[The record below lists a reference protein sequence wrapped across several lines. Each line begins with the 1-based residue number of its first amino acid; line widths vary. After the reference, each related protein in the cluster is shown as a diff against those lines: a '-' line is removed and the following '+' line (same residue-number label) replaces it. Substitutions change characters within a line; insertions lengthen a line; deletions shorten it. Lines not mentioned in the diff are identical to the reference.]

1 MSITI
6 SPKFCIIIMAQ
17 VLIRTFF
24 LFSKGL
30 WSMSMSVWLHGV
42 DCFHLSIRI
51 VVDCNQTHIYI
62 VVFSTR
68 QVFHI
73 LFSQKA
79 YYYLVVDFFD
89 TKLVAIFG
97 ITRCKI
103 KIYVLLASTIL
114 WYIIDLG
121 LNWQHT
127 PYDINKKGIVFVNQL
142 HILSYENIRMT
153 WRSIIL
159 MIDD

>member
-1 MSITI
+1 MHLNMSITI

-114 WYIIDLG
+114 
-121 LNWQHT
+121 
-127 PYDINKKGIVFVNQL
+127 
-142 HILSYENIRMT
+142 
-153 WRSIIL
+153 
-159 MIDD
+159 